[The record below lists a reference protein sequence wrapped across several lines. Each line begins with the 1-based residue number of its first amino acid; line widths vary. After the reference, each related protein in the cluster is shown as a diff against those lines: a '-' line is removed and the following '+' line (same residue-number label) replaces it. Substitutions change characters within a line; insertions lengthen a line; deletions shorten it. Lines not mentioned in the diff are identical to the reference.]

1 MKQDYLWDKSG
12 AVDPEIEQLENALIA
27 FRYRETAPPALPA
40 KVLAFP
46 ERAVEKPVRR
56 RFSFAFAF
64 AACAA
69 AILITF
75 GVLFQFSNSKTAIES
90 DSARTFSSSEEIEN
104 DSIENDSTE
113 NDSAAETQSLTLKN
127 VETSPQIEVTRQIIR
142 QFEKTLTINKTK
154 TNVVKIRQSVSTQNK
169 SNVRKTETENPSAA
183 LTDEE
188 KYAYDQLMLAL
199 SITGSKLKI
208 VKDKVEG
215 VEEQTAVFKDG
226 R

>member
-46 ERAVEKPVRR
+46 ERAVEKPAR

-75 GVLFQFSNSKTAIES
+75 GVLFQFSNSKTAIGS
-90 DSARTFSSSEEIEN
+90 DSARTFSSGEEIEN
-104 DSIENDSTE
+104 DSIENDSIE
-113 NDSAAETQSLTLKN
+113 NDSAAGTQSLTLKN

-154 TNVVKIRQSVSTQNK
+154 SNVVKIRQSVPTQNK
-169 SNVRKTETENPSAA
+169 SNVGKAETENPSAA